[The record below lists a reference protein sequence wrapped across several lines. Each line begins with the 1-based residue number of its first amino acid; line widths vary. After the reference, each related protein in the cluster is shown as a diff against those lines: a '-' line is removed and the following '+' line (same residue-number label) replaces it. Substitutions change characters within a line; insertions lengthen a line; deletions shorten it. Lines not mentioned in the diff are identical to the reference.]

1 MKNINKST
9 SESNAQESE
18 QRVSA
23 TQVEADQQKYRLSDK
38 CLALLAFIDTGL
50 IQEGPDGYNI
60 AEFNAF
66 WDKYEER
73 KHRCQLKIQEDAYH
87 LQRRI
92 ENASLA
98 IALLCLIAALI
109 MLAIVIS

>member
-1 MKNINKST
+1 M
-9 SESNAQESE
+9 
-18 QRVSA
+18 
-23 TQVEADQQKYRLSDK
+23 LSVV
-38 CLALLAFIDTGL
+38 L
-50 IQEGPDGYNI
+50 ILTL
-60 AEFNAF
+60 F
-66 WDKYEER
+66 
-73 KHRCQLKIQEDAYH
+73 LKLVIH